1 MLHCSMTAENEN
13 DLDFKGIVELST
25 PSIFFFFST
34 TLLINYLTANT
45 FEKDSVSRLP

>member
-1 MLHCSMTAENEN
+1 MLRCSMTAENEN

-25 PSIFFFFST
+25 PSIFFFNT
-34 TLLINYLTANT
+34 RLLINYLTVNT